1 MENMKNKEELEKER
15 DLLLEEMK
23 GLGVKDPETGRWQPV
38 PFAQEYG
45 EADESDM
52 ADRAEDFESRASVL
66 AVLEERLN
74 DVEEKLKTM

>member
-1 MENMKNKEELEKER
+1 MNQKEELQKEY

-23 GLGVKDPETGRWQPV
+23 SLGVMDPTNGRWNAV
-38 PFAQEYG
+38 PFSQEYG

-66 AVLEERLN
+66 AVLEERLK
-74 DVEEKLKTM
+74 DVEEKLKNI